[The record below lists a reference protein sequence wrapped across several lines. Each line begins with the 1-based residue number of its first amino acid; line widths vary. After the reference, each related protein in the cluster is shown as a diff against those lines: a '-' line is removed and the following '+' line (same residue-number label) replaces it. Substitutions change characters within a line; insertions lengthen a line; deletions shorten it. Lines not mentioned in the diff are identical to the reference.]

1 MRGWGIAKR
10 RSNLKEV
17 ETTPWL
23 SHESV
28 ERYNSLF
35 PILPDFVAR
44 YTVGLQPGD
53 RVGLPDKHSLR
64 LRRDILAALV
74 ADRLSIGIAYA
85 RRQYTKE
92 DDQSRWLGLTD
103 TIDNI
108 YSEGRKY
115 LGWYISFERDQ
126 IPEGDKSFRTHS
138 INFFYRNLGSLDA
151 AKRLAD
157 LGYLCEVANILR
169 SALEQF
175 AFCSKL
181 SSLSGTEDF
190 KSVRPVQSLNH
201 FKSYV
206 PAAGQLYGLMSKY
219 THFEYDHHTH
229 FFTSG
234 PDEIQTIRK
243 GPVLRAYATHL
254 LFITMVCVAKYILA
268 AAPTQFSKVPKSILD
283 IDTFIENVYLYSD
296 DVCCMLP
303 RDAVLASMDILLQ
316 DIVRKTA

>member
-1 MRGWGIAKR
+1 
-10 RSNLKEV
+10 LKEL
-17 ETTPWL
+17 ETTPWH

-35 PILPDFVAR
+35 PILPEFVAQ
-44 YTVGLQPGD
+44 YTVGLEHGD
-53 RVGLPDKHSLR
+53 KIGLPDKHSLR
-64 LRRDILAALV
+64 FRRDILAALV
-74 ADRLSIGIAYA
+74 AEKLDIGTAYA
-85 RRQYTKE
+85 KRRYTE
-92 DDQSRWLGLTD
+92 ESSQSRWLGLTD
-103 TIDNI
+103 TIDAI

-115 LGWYISFERDQ
+115 LGWYISLERDQ
-126 IPEGDKSFRTHS
+126 IPDSDKSFRTHS

-190 KSVRPVQSLNH
+190 KSIRPIHSLNH
-201 FKSYV
+201 LKNHV

-229 FFTSG
+229 FFAYRSG
-234 PDEIQTIRK
+234 KIQTIQK
-243 GPVLRAYATHL
+243 GSVLRAYATHL
-254 LFITMVCVAKYILA
+254 LFMTMVCVAKYILSVS
-268 AAPTQFSKVPKSILD
+268 PTQFSKVPRSILD
-283 IDTFIENVYLYSD
+283 IDIFIENVYKYSD

-303 RDAVLASMDILLQ
+303 RDEVLANMDILLQ
-316 DIVRKTA
+316 DIVRKTS